1 MIEFNATILKFGEQG
16 EKTGWTYIPI
26 SQKLANALKENNKK
40 SFRVKGKLDDFTIRG
55 IALLPMGNG
64 DFIMPLN
71 ATIRKGI
78 KKAKG
83 AILEVCIEADN
94 SPLLTS
100 AELMECL
107 QDEPTALANFYKFP
121 KSYQNYY
128 TKWID
133 SAKTDFTKAKR
144 IANSVNAI
152 RGNLTFSEMMHTIK
166 NDKNKIF

>member
-1 MIEFNATILKFGEQG
+1 LIQFIATILKFGEQG

-26 SQKLANALKENNKK
+26 SHRLANSLKENNKK
-40 SFRVKGKLDDFTIRG
+40 SFRVKGKLDNYTIKG

-71 ATIRKGI
+71 ATTRKGI

-83 AILEVCIEADN
+83 AIVNVCIEVDH
-94 SPLLTS
+94 SPILPS

-107 QDEPTALANFYKFP
+107 QDEPTALANFNKFP
-121 KSYQNYY
+121 TSYQNYY

-144 IANSVNAI
+144 IAQIVKALSM
-152 RGNLTFSEMMHTIK
+152 NLNFVEMMRSIK
-166 NDKNKIF
+166 EDKNKMY